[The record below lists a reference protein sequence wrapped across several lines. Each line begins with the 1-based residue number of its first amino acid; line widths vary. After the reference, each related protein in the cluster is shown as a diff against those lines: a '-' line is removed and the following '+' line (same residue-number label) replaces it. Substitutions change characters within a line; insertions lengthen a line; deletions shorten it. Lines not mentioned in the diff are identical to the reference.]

1 MAGRLQIYDR
11 RERALVAAA
20 DAALSAA
27 VWAFGR
33 RERPRPAEARR
44 ILVLRLERIGDLVM
58 ALDAIAAVRATW
70 PAAHIDLVVGS
81 WNADVARTLPEVDRV
96 ATLDAGWLA
105 REARGLAPAA
115 MVRRAV
121 AWRREHYDLAINLEG
136 DIRSNALLALSGAP
150 VRVGFDMA
158 GGGPL
163 LTHRVAFDPRAHTAE
178 NTVALV
184 AAAAAIFGVPLRVP
198 ERRWPRL
205 RLPAEARGRA
215 DALLARG
222 GVSADRPCLGLHT
235 GGGRA
240 IKQWHPRRFGEA
252 IAQLAAATGGAVVLT
267 GSASDRPLV
276 DEARAAIAPGV
287 PVVDLCGALDL
298 LTLAAVLAR
307 LDLYVTGDT
316 GPMHLAAAMG
326 TPLVAVFGL
335 SDPARYAP
343 LGLSQRIVRIDLWCS
358 PCNRVR
364 RPPARCRGRVPD
376 CLEGIG
382 ADMVVQAGL
391 DLLRQPRR
399 AAVENGGEAGAREAR
414 A

>member
-1 MAGRLQIYDR
+1 MGSRLQIYDR

-20 DAALSAA
+20 DAVLAA
-27 VWAFGR
+27 AARVVR
-33 RERPRPAEARR
+33 LRERPRPAEARR

-70 PAAHIDLVVGS
+70 PAARLDLAVGS
-81 WNADVARTLPEVDRV
+81 WNADLARTLQEVDRV
-96 ATLDAGWLA
+96 ITLDASWLA
-105 REARGLAPAA
+105 REARGLAPGA
-115 MVRRAV
+115 MVRRAL
-121 AWRREHYDLAINLEG
+121 AWRGEAYDLAINLEG
-136 DIRSNALLALSGAP
+136 DIRSNLLLALSGAP

-163 LTHRVAFDPRAHTAE
+163 LTHRAAFDPRAHTAT
-178 NTVALV
+178 NTLALV
-184 AAAAAIFGVPLRVP
+184 AAAAAAFGVPLRLA

-205 RLPAEARGRA
+205 RLPPEAHARA
-215 DALLARG
+215 DALLAGAG
-222 GVSADRPCLGLHT
+222 GSGGRPCLGLHT
-235 GGGRA
+235 GGGRP
-240 IKQWHPRRFGEA
+240 IKQWPPRRFGEA
-252 IAQLAAATGGAVVLT
+252 ISQLAGAAGAAVVLT
-267 GSASDRPLV
+267 GAASDRPLV

-298 LTLAAVLAR
+298 PALAAVLAR

-343 LGLSQRIVRIDLWCS
+343 LGPAQRIVRIDLWCS

-364 RPPARCRGRVPD
+364 RPPARCQGRVPD

-382 ADMVVQAGL
+382 PDMVVRAGL
-391 DLLRQPRR
+391 DLLRPGRR
-399 AAVENGGEAGAREAR
+399 ASAGGTDQAGAREAR

>member
-1 MAGRLQIYDR
+1 MGGRLLIYDR

-20 DAALSAA
+20 DAALSVAA
-27 VWAFGR
+27 RALRW
-33 RERPRPAEARR
+33 RERPRPAEVRR
-44 ILVLRLERIGDLVM
+44 MLVLRLERIGDLVM
-58 ALDAIAAVRATW
+58 ALDAIAAARATW
-70 PAAHIDLVVGS
+70 PAARLDLVVGS
-81 WNADVARTLPEVDRV
+81 WNEAVARTLPDVDRV
-96 ATLDAGWLA
+96 TTLDARWLA
-105 REARGLAPAA
+105 REGRGLSMPVMA
-115 MVRRAV
+115 RRAL
-121 AWRREHYDLAINLEG
+121 AWRGDDYDLAINLEG
-136 DIRSNALLALSGAP
+136 DIRSNALLACSGAP

-163 LTHRVAFDPRAHTAE
+163 LTHRVPFDPRAHTAQ
-178 NTVALV
+178 NTLALV
-184 AAAAAIFGVPLRVP
+184 AAAAGAFGVPLRVP

-205 RLPAEARGRA
+205 ALPPEARARA
-215 DALLARG
+215 DALLAPG
-222 GVSADRPCLGLHT
+222 DVSAGGPCLGLHV

-252 IAQLAAATGGAVVLT
+252 ISQLAGAAGATVVLT
-267 GSASDRPLV
+267 GAASDRPLV
-276 DEARAAIAPGV
+276 DEAKAAIAAGV

-298 LTLAAVLAR
+298 VTLAALLAR

-343 LGLSQRIVRIDLWCS
+343 LGPSRRIVRIDLWCS

-364 RPPARCRGRVPD
+364 RPPRRCRGHVPD

-382 ADMVVQAGL
+382 TDMVVRAGL
-391 DLLRQPRR
+391 DLLREARR
-399 AAVENGGEAGAREAR
+399 GRVEADERRGAREAR